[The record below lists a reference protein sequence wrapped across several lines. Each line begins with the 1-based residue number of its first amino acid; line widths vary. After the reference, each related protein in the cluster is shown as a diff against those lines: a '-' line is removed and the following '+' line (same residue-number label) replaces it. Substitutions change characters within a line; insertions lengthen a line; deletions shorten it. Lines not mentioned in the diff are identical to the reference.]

1 MIEYVATCLFGLES
15 LLGAEIDA
23 LGYKRTETMD
33 GRVSFV
39 GDEGAVAR
47 CSVNL
52 RFAERLY
59 IKVGEFEALT
69 FDDLFEGTRAL
80 EWEKWIGR
88 CDQFPVKGHSIK
100 SALFSIPDCQKI
112 IKRAVVS
119 RLGSKYGISWFEETG
134 IKYQIDFFIFKNRA
148 TLMIDTSGVPL
159 HKRGYRPKSTEAP
172 IRETLA
178 CALAKLARPR
188 EDVLFW
194 DPFCGSGTIAIEAT
208 MLMLNRAP
216 GLERGFQAQIFPQFS
231 KQIWLDAREEARSK
245 IITDSHFEAYASD
258 IDPDCVKI
266 ATESAKHAGVYQN
279 MRIFQRD
286 ALTIKTEGRRGTI
299 VCNPPYGE
307 RLMTLR
313 EAEALYKKMG
323 EHFKTLD
330 SWQIYVITNH
340 EQFSRFYG
348 RKPDKVR
355 KLSNGN
361 IPCYFYQFF
370 KKLD

>member
-1 MIEYVATCLFGLES
+1 MEYVATCLFGLES
-15 LLGAEIDA
+15 LLGEEIDA
-23 LGYKRTETMD
+23 LGYKRLETMD
-33 GRVSFV
+33 GRVTFE
-39 GDEGAVAR
+39 GDESAVAR
-47 CSVNL
+47 CNIGL

-69 FDDLFEGTRAL
+69 FDDLFEGTKAL
-80 EWEKWIGR
+80 EWEKWIGKS
-88 CDQFPVKGHSIK
+88 DEFPVKGHSIK

-119 RLGSKYGISWFEETG
+119 RLTKAYGISWFEETG

-159 HKRGYRPKSTEAP
+159 HKRGYRPKSVEAP

-188 EDVLFW
+188 ENVLFW

-208 MLMLNRAP
+208 MMMLNRAP
-216 GLERGFQAQIFPQFS
+216 GLGRAFISQIYPQFS
-231 KQIWLDAREEARSK
+231 KQIWIDAREEARSK
-245 IITDSHFEAYASD
+245 IITDSAFEAYASD
-258 IDPDCVKI
+258 IDPECVKI
-266 ATESAKHAGVYQN
+266 AAESAKHAGVYQN
-279 MRIFQRD
+279 MKIFQQD
-286 ALTIKTEGRRGTI
+286 ALTIKTEGRRGTV

-313 EAEALYKKMG
+313 EAEQLYRKMG

-370 KKLD
+370 KKFD

>member
-80 EWEKWIGR
+80 EWEKWIGK

>member
-330 SWQIYVITNH
+330 NWQIYVITNH

>member
-80 EWEKWIGR
+80 EWEKWIGK

-134 IKYQIDFFIFKNRA
+134 IKYQIEFFIFKNRA

-188 EDVLFW
+188 EEVLFW